1 MKIKEII
8 ANCNLLRM
16 EGNKDIDILGLTF
29 DSRQVEPGWLFFAV
43 KGTQVDGHDY
53 IDKAVEKGAIAVVCE
68 KLPKTLSDNV
78 TYIEVDNSAYVL
90 GMSASNF
97 FGNPSRK
104 LKLVGV
110 TGTNG
115 KTTIATLLYRLF
127 TDAGYSCGLLSTI
140 ENIVSREVV
149 PSTHTTP
156 DPLELNALL
165 HKMVECGCEYAFM
178 EVSSHSIDQDRIA
191 GLHFAG
197 GIFTNL
203 THDHL
208 DYHKTMANYRNAK
221 KRFFDSLPDTA
232 FALTNLDD
240 KNGAVMLQ
248 NTKAKKLSYALKH
261 DADFK
266 GIVLESHFDGM
277 MLKVNGT
284 EVFTQLVGGFNAS
297 NLLAI
302 YGAATALGFNKDELL
317 VEISKLR
324 GANGRFDMVYADNGV
339 IGIIDYAHT
348 PDALENVLET
358 INEVMKTGTLH
369 NPTPNPKLSTL
380 NSQLSTLNSKLSTPN
395 SKLSTLNSKLITVV
409 GCGGNRDASK
419 RPEMAAIAVRLSDR
433 VILTSD
439 NPRYEDPDEIIRQM
453 KAGIAEEDRKK
464 ALSITNRREAIRTA
478 VALAK
483 KGDVILIAGKGHENY
498 QETNGTKNHFDD
510 KEELSAAFKEA

>member
-1 MKIKEII
+1 MKLKEILV
-8 ANCNLLRM
+8 NCNLLEI
-16 EGNKDIDILGLTF
+16 EGNKDIDILDLTF
-29 DSRQVEPGWLFFAV
+29 DSRKVGENSLFFAI

-53 IDKAVEKGAIAVVCE
+53 IDKAVAQGAKAIVCE
-68 KLPKTLSDNV
+68 KMPKTSADNT
-78 TYIEVDNSAYVL
+78 TYIQVDNSAYVL
-90 GMSASNF
+90 GVAASNF
-97 FGNPSRK
+97 FGNPSK
-104 LKLVGV
+104 ELKLVGV

-140 ENIVSREVV
+140 ENIVSREVI

-165 HKMVECGCEYAFM
+165 QKMVENGCEYAFM
-178 EVSSHSIDQDRIA
+178 EVSSHSVEQDRIA

-221 KRFFDSLPDTA
+221 KKFFDNLPDTA

-248 NTKAKKLSYALKH
+248 NTRAKKLSYALKH

-266 GIVLESHFDGM
+266 GVVMESHFDGM
-277 MLKVNGT
+277 LLKVNGV

-302 YGAATALGFNKDELL
+302 YGAASALGFDKNELL
-317 VEISKLR
+317 VEISKLH
-324 GANGRFDMVYADNGV
+324 GANGRFDMVRSENGIV
-339 IGIIDYAHT
+339 GIVDYAHT
-348 PDALENVLET
+348 PDALENVLTT
-358 INEVMKTGTLH
+358 INDVRRHKET
-369 NPTPNPKLSTL
+369 
-380 NSQLSTLNSKLSTPN
+380 
-395 SKLSTLNSKLITVV
+395 LITVV
-409 GCGGNRDASK
+409 GCGGNRDTTK
-419 RPEMAAIAVRLSDR
+419 RPEMAAVAVKLSDR

-439 NPRYEDPDEIIRQM
+439 NPRNEDPDEIIRQM
-453 KAGIAEEDRKK
+453 KAGIAAEDSHKV
-464 ALSITNRREAIRTA
+464 LSITNRHEAIRTA

-483 KGDVILIAGKGHENY
+483 KGDIILVAGKGHENY
-498 QETNGTKNHFDD
+498 QEINGIKNHFDD
-510 KEELSAAFKEA
+510 KEELSEAFKEAN

>member
-1 MKIKEII
+1 MKLKDILT
-8 ANCNLLRM
+8 NCNLL
-16 EGNKDIDILGLTF
+16 EIVGEKDVDVANITF
-29 DSRQVEPGWLFFAV
+29 DSRKVSQGTLFFAV

-53 IDKAVEKGAIAVVCE
+53 IDGAIEKGASVIVCE
-68 KLPKTLSDNV
+68 KLPRKKAENV
-78 TYIEVDNSAYVL
+78 TYVKVDNSAYVL
-90 GMSASNF
+90 GVGASNF
-97 FGNPSRK
+97 FGNPSEK

-127 TDAGYSCGLLSTI
+127 TEAGYSCGLLSTI
-140 ENIVSREVV
+140 ENIVNREVV

-156 DPLELNALL
+156 DPIELNTLL
-165 HKMVECGCEYAFM
+165 QQMVDKGCEFAFM
-178 EVSSHSIDQDRIA
+178 EVSSHSVAQDRIA

-221 KRFFDSLPDTA
+221 KKFFDGLPQSA

-240 KNGAVMLQ
+240 KNGAFMLQ
-248 NTKAKKLSYALKH
+248 NTQARKLSYALKH

-266 GIVLESHFDGM
+266 GVIMESHFDGM
-277 MLKVNGT
+277 LLKVNGI
-284 EVFTQLVGGFNAS
+284 EMFTQLVGGFNAS

-324 GANGRFDMVYADNGV
+324 GANGRFDMVHSEQ
-339 IGIIDYAHT
+339 GIVGIVDYAHT
-348 PDALENVLET
+348 PDALENVLVT
-358 INEVMKTGTLH
+358 INEVRCHKET
-369 NPTPNPKLSTL
+369 
-380 NSQLSTLNSKLSTPN
+380 
-395 SKLSTLNSKLITVV
+395 LITVV
-409 GCGGNRDASK
+409 GCGGNRDTTK
-419 RPEMAAIAVRLSDR
+419 RPEMAAVAVKLSDR

-439 NPRYEDPDEIIRQM
+439 NPRNEDPDEIIRQM
-453 KAGIAEEDRKK
+453 KAGVAEEDRGKV
-464 ALSITNRREAIRTA
+464 LSITNRREAIRTA

-483 KGDVILIAGKGHENY
+483 RGDIILLAGKGHENY
-498 QETNGTKNHFDD
+498 QEINGVKNHFDD
-510 KEELSAAFKEA
+510 KEVLSEALKEA

>member
-1 MKIKEII
+1 MKLKDILT
-8 ANCNLLRM
+8 NCNLL
-16 EGNKDIDILGLTF
+16 EIVGEKDVDVADITF
-29 DSRQVEPGWLFFAV
+29 DSRKVSQGTLFFAV

-53 IDKAVEKGAIAVVCE
+53 IDGAIEKGASVIVCE
-68 KLPKTLSDNV
+68 KLPRKKTENV
-78 TYIEVDNSAYVL
+78 TYVKVDNSAYVL
-90 GMSASNF
+90 GVGASNF
-97 FGNPSRK
+97 FGNPSEK

-127 TDAGYSCGLLSTI
+127 TEAGYSCGLLSTI
-140 ENIVSREVV
+140 ENIVNREVV

-156 DPLELNALL
+156 DPIELNTLL
-165 HKMVECGCEYAFM
+165 QQMVDKGCEFAFM
-178 EVSSHSIDQDRIA
+178 EVSSHSVAQDRIA

-221 KRFFDSLPDTA
+221 KKFFDGLPQSA

-240 KNGAVMLQ
+240 KNGAFMLQ
-248 NTKAKKLSYALKH
+248 NTQARKLSYALKH

-266 GIVLESHFDGM
+266 GVIMESHFDGM
-277 MLKVNGT
+277 LLKVNGT
-284 EVFTQLVGGFNAS
+284 EMFTQLVGGFNAS

-324 GANGRFDMVYADNGV
+324 GANGRFDMVHSEQ
-339 IGIIDYAHT
+339 GIVGIVDYAHT
-348 PDALENVLET
+348 PDALENVLVT
-358 INEVMKTGTLH
+358 INEVRCHKET
-369 NPTPNPKLSTL
+369 
-380 NSQLSTLNSKLSTPN
+380 
-395 SKLSTLNSKLITVV
+395 LITVV
-409 GCGGNRDASK
+409 GCGGNRDTTK
-419 RPEMAAIAVRLSDR
+419 RPEMAAVAVKLSDR

-439 NPRYEDPDEIIRQM
+439 NPRNEDPDEIIRQM
-453 KAGIAEEDRKK
+453 KAGVADEDRGKV
-464 ALSITNRREAIRTA
+464 LSITNRREAIRTA

-483 KGDVILIAGKGHENY
+483 RGDIILLAGKGHENY
-498 QETNGTKNHFDD
+498 QEINGVKNHFDD
-510 KEELSAAFKEA
+510 KEVLSEALKEA

>member
-1 MKIKEII
+1 MKINEILV
-8 ANCNLLRM
+8 NCNLLDIV
-16 EGNKDIDILGLTF
+16 GDKDLEIPNITF
-29 DSRQVEPGWLFFAV
+29 DSRKVEPGTLFFAV

-53 IDKAVEKGAIAVVCE
+53 IDKAIAQGASAIVCE
-68 KLPKTLSDNV
+68 KMPNELAEKV
-78 TYIEVDNSAYVL
+78 TYVLVDNSAYVL
-90 GMSASNF
+90 GVAASNF
-97 FGNPSRK
+97 FGNPSKHLR
-104 LKLVGV
+104 LVGV

-127 TDAGYSCGLLSTI
+127 TDAGYCCGLLSTI
-140 ENIVSREVV
+140 ENIVNRDVV

-156 DPLELNALL
+156 DPIELNALL
-165 HKMVECGCEYAFM
+165 HQMVEQGCEYAFM
-178 EVSSHSIDQDRIA
+178 EVSSHSVAQDRIA

-221 KRFFDSLPDTA
+221 KKFFDDLPQTA

-248 NTKAKKLSYALKH
+248 NTKARKLSYALKH

-266 GIVLESHFDGM
+266 GIVMESHFDGM

-284 EVFTQLVGGFNAS
+284 EMYTQLVGGFNAS

-302 YGAATALGFNKDELL
+302 YGAAIALGFDKDELL

-324 GANGRFDMVYADNGV
+324 GANGRFDMVHSENGIV
-339 IGIIDYAHT
+339 GIVDYAHT
-348 PDALENVLET
+348 PDALENVLKT
-358 INEVMKTGTLH
+358 INEVRCHKET
-369 NPTPNPKLSTL
+369 
-380 NSQLSTLNSKLSTPN
+380 
-395 SKLSTLNSKLITVV
+395 LITIV
-409 GCGGNRDASK
+409 GCGGNRDTTK
-419 RPEMAAIAVRLSDR
+419 RPEMAAVAVKLSDK

-439 NPRYEDPDEIIRQM
+439 NPRFEDPDDIIRQM
-453 KAGIAEEDRKK
+453 KAGIADEDRHKV
-464 ALSITNRREAIRTA
+464 LSITNRGEAIRTA

-483 KGDVILIAGKGHENY
+483 KGDIILLAGKGHENY
-498 QETNGTKNHFDD
+498 QEINGVKNHFDD
-510 KEELSAAFKEA
+510 KEVLSEAFKEAE